1 MRMAR
6 YNPRTGERI
15 EFDDGRPVAI
25 PQYACPC
32 CGFITLTELNAYEIC
47 PVCFWEDDGQGEA
60 DATSVHGG
68 PNGTLSLAQARINF
82 LTLAACEE
90 SMVKNVRA
98 PLPEELSR
106 RD

>member
-1 MRMAR
+1 MRMVR
-6 YNPRTGERI
+6 YDSKTGERV
-15 EFDDGRPVAI
+15 EFDDGRPVPV

-32 CGFITLTELNAYEIC
+32 CRLITLTELNAYEIC
-47 PVCFWEDDGQGEA
+47 PTCFWEDDGQGDA

-82 LTLAACEE
+82 LTFGACEE

-98 PLPEELSR
+98 PFPDEIAKG
-106 RD
+106 D